1 MALLV
6 LRRLHAGRKTLRL
19 QLYPGQLEVELLEDR
34 THPLV
39 DVELVHL
46 DQAVAAA
53 EGVGELYGGPGAA
66 QPPGAAVVRAE
77 TVEPLL
83 EAGAA
88 KPVHE
93 LAPHPE
99 GQNGQEEG
107 VGRHHDALDQS
118 LEPGAVALATDA
130 ALANLDRLQR
140 LSHQRDGLADGELAR
155 DGLVRV
161 QAGKEGRAEGEERRH
176 NGARR
181 SREANLFL
189 SM

>member
-1 MALLV
+1 MPLLV
-6 LRRLHAGRKTLRL
+6 LRRLDPGRKALRL
-19 QLYPGQLEVELLEDR
+19 QLYPGQLQVELLEDR
-34 THPLV
+34 AHALV

-53 EGVGELYGGPGAA
+53 EGVDELHGGPGAA
-66 QPPGAAVVRAE
+66 QPPVAAVVRAE
-77 TVEPLL
+77 AVEPLL

-99 GQNGQEEG
+99 GQDGQEEG
-107 VGRHHDALDQS
+107 VGRHHDALHQP

-155 DGLVRV
+155 DGLVGI
-161 QAGKEGRAEGEERRH
+161 QAGKGGTRGGEERQRRD
-176 NGARR
+176 ARR
-181 SREANLFL
+181 SREGNLFL